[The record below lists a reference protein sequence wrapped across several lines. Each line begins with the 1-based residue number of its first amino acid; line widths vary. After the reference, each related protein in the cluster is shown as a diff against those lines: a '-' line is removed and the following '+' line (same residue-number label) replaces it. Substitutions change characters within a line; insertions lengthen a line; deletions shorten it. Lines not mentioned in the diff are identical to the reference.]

1 MISPLYLALVG
12 PYLSTVFS
20 FGPSLQKVFEV
31 QRKTMTLVKGMEHK
45 SHEERLKELQLFS
58 LEQGRL
64 RGDLI
69 LLYNYPTLQQG
80 GCSEPLLPGE

>member
-1 MISPLYLALVG
+1 
-12 PYLSTVFS
+12 
-20 FGPSLQKVFEV
+20 
-31 QRKTMTLVKGMEHK
+31 MTLVKGMEHK